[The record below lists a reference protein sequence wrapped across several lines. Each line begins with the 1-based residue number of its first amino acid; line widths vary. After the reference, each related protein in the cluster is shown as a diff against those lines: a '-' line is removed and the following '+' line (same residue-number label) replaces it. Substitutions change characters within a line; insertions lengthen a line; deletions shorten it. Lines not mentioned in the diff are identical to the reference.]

1 MFPCLVAPIFAVQ
14 HKWAVEIPH
23 KRLCIELEYWKMD
36 RIVSKTTCKFLSG
49 GIKNTHTTAQTCKR
63 CSINY
68 SITDFV
74 LLTFWGVRVSSWTCC
89 SEGRYKIKLPKPSP
103 LSICLPRWH
112 VSVPFTLRIGNEQTL
127 CLEIYLLSTWSQS
140 ACPLSHSQNHGSQSI
155 TINFILNVGGK
166 RGYNVCFPSV
176 TPPGVANDFLLTTEH
191 IFVWLAQWILIA
203 GPFKGRICFG

>member
-1 MFPCLVAPIFAVQ
+1 MFPCLVAPIFALQ
-14 HKWAVEIPH
+14 QKWAVEIPH

-49 GIKNTHTTAQTCKR
+49 GIKSTHTTARTCKR

-74 LLTFWGVRVSSWTCC
+74 LLVFWGVRVSSWTCC
-89 SEGRYKIKLPKPSP
+89 SEGRYKIKILKSHHLWAFAFPIDMWAYRSHWE
-103 LSICLPRWH
+103 LGTSRH
-112 VSVPFTLRIGNEQTL
+112 SVWRF
-127 CLEIYLLSTWSQS
+127 LSTWSQS
-140 ACPLSHSQNHGSQSI
+140 ACPLYHSQNHGSQSI
-155 TINFILNVGGK
+155 TMNFILNVRGK
-166 RGYNVCFPSV
+166 KGYNVCFPLV

-191 IFVWLAQWILIA
+191 TFVWLAPWVLIA

>member
-14 HKWAVEIPH
+14 QKWAVEIPH

-49 GIKNTHTTAQTCKR
+49 GIKNTHTTSQTCKW

-89 SEGRYKIKLPKPSP
+89 SEGRYKIKILKSHHLWAFAFPVDMWAYRSHWEWERADTLSGDFCPLGHSLHALSPIHRIMVLNPSP
-103 LSICLPRWH
+103 LI
-112 VSVPFTLRIGNEQTL
+112 
-127 CLEIYLLSTWSQS
+127 LS
-140 ACPLSHSQNHGSQSI
+140 LM
-155 TINFILNVGGK
+155 
-166 RGYNVCFPSV
+166 
-176 TPPGVANDFLLTTEH
+176 
-191 IFVWLAQWILIA
+191 
-203 GPFKGRICFG
+203 